1 MPLPDSTDCGCAAGE
16 EPADDGGCRACGLSF
31 IKTAP
36 GDKLCSPCAGANRVT
51 TSVGSKSSDDCVC
64 KAGMVPLP
72 TSTDGSCGCPA
83 GKEEQEDGTCSA
95 CGISFYKDTPGDAM
109 CSPCATTRVTNG
121 TGSTSASDCICPP
134 PKVPDDNGDCV
145 CDAGFKFNSD
155 GTCQR
160 CAPGSHKSERGN
172 GPCEPCFNGASCGGD
187 GSAYALEAL
196 PLDDGWWRLS
206 PSSKVAYR
214 CPLYGTCP
222 NSTVRAG
229 VEGEGCRTG
238 HRGPLCAAC
247 EAGWSIY
254 NGICE
259 QCTEEVRGRSIAVI
273 VVFFLVVA
281 VAVAAAAAWKVRTML
296 KQRKQADGDGASGD
310 EAQSPSSEGL
320 AASKT
325 VDARQLSR
333 RAAQVAAWA
342 QQRYANSLKVKV
354 SLTVAFLQI
363 LGIFGL
369 CFQVDW
375 PDEYEVVVRDV
386 NALMNLN
393 PIGPVS
399 AACVFP
405 GFRWTW
411 HHTLLLKTAGTTAA
425 VVALELGAF
434 VLRRANKKAL
444 AANVAQASNALIFYM
459 YPSIVLMLFTAFVPR
474 RFEGG
479 DDGNTTAADEYFLA
493 ADISIPYY
501 GETHSGYQVY
511 SAFMI
516 LLWPLGVPLYMV
528 RMFFRNR
535 VGVLALA
542 RAQIQEKHKL
552 KLHRIERATSRSE
565 RESSAPELTS
575 GDSKEL
581 DRKAEKA
588 EQDLLRAERQESA
601 AAAEASLKDKEWI
614 TDKIKQYEPR
624 VFYFDIIECLRKL
637 AVAGLSAFFPPGSF
651 EKLAFGVI
659 VTSFF
664 LVITACL
671 RPCAAADPRPF
682 QRAPVRPHAHSQVS
696 QRHRRRPRDRLPGG
710 AAAHARARLP
720 AQGRVIHESSGG
732 VRDLRGAGGQGAPR
746 VLRRAPRP
754 RRSLRRARLWRHPR
768 AEAPHRAQRHLVI
781 GALQGCDAPRTP
793 LKQTSHDD
801 GSLVHGNVPLLDV

>member
-1 MPLPDSTDCGCAAGE
+1 MRSEFLKAE
-16 EPADDGGCRACGLSF
+16 
-31 IKTAP
+31 P
-36 GDKLCSPCAGANRVT
+36 GDALCSPCAGANRETRDVGAKTEDDCVCAPGTVPLPDSTDCVAPRARSLPTMAGVARAASASSRPYRATSCAAVRRANRVT
-51 TSVGSKSSDDCVC
+51 TSVASNSSADCVC

-95 CGISFYKDTPGDAM
+95 CGISFYKDAPGDAM

-247 EAGWSIY
+247 EAGWSMY

-281 VAVAAAAAWKVRTML
+281 VAVAVAAAWKVRTML

-310 EAQSPSSEGL
+310 EAQSPGSEGL

-333 RAAQVAAWA
+333 RAAQVAAWV

-405 GFRWTW
+405 RFRWTW
-411 HHTLLLKTAGTTAA
+411 HHTLLLKTAGTTAV

-501 GETHSGYQVY
+501 GETHYGYQVY

-565 RESSAPELTS
+565 RETSAPELTS

-581 DRKAEKA
+581 DREAEKA
-588 EQDLLRAERQESA
+588 EQDLVRAERQESA

-682 QRAPVRPHAHSQVS
+682 QRAPVRPHAHSQVY
-696 QRHRRRPRDRLPGG
+696 QRH
-710 AAAHARARLP
+710 
-720 AQGRVIHESSGG
+720 
-732 VRDLRGAGGQGAPR
+732 
-746 VLRRAPRP
+746 
-754 RRSLRRARLWRHPR
+754 
-768 AEAPHRAQRHLVI
+768 
-781 GALQGCDAPRTP
+781 
-793 LKQTSHDD
+793 
-801 GSLVHGNVPLLDV
+801 